1 MAKAS
6 EFQAALVATT
16 VGGLI
21 VVCIQSL
28 LPWNKLFSEFPI
40 FPRVLATVA
49 IALFVWNAW
58 GYGETFAGSCKARGS
73 RERDDYDA
81 LVAELWAGGTPAKV
95 YRAWLTKALARVDVF
110 FGDPGRND
118 KSWSAR
124 ALGLE
129 TPGARWTAPALDR
142 CLLLALVY
150 PVVTI
155 VGVWI
160 WSGHIG
166 VAERALGLWETPGG
180 QSLPA
185 LSRAAFGGALAA
197 LIYAVWRLKGAAS
210 PLWNGALLAAF
221 AVFLTVSHS
230 QAHAYLDFSAFG
242 CAVIVAI
249 GLGTSGAFFG
259 ASAVVF
265 VFALP
270 PAYIVA
276 LTLTRSVAQSLSVS
290 LASFMALSLVA
301 NGLALLTAATGALV
315 VAGISFVSVETERQ
329 GSFFSL
335 FFLTLTFVAIASVWL
350 FSPWD
355 DWWTQGA
362 ILLIFG
368 VLTLVNAPFDWFAI
382 GLTRALLRRGL
393 APGGRSPF
401 FYAALDVIAAPFII
415 AILAFVIVWAVQ
427 TFDDIAVLRAGP
439 NARVLPL
446 DALFA
451 GLKTRPDDPE
461 YWWIWLMLFS
471 TLIPSALNLCI
482 AISSFMRGVPLLNTW
497 ILNRIATTRSAM
509 GDRDRFLLASTL
521 SGQIAGGFFV
531 TGVAFYLLGVWLLPR
546 GLPFLGGYL
555 RDFSEALATYNAPG
569 QIMKWLTSIR

>member
-6 EFQAALVATT
+6 EFQNALVATT
-16 VGGLI
+16 LGGLI
-21 VVCIQSL
+21 VLCIQSL
-28 LPWNKLFSEFPI
+28 LPWDKLFSGFPI
-40 FPRVLATVA
+40 FPRVLVTVA

-58 GYGETFAGSCKARGS
+58 GYWETFDGARKARGS

-81 LVAELWAGGTPAKV
+81 LVADLWAGGTPAKA
-95 YRAWLTKALARVDVF
+95 YRVWLTKVLGRVDVF

-142 CLLLALVY
+142 CLLLALIY
-150 PVVTI
+150 PFVTI

-166 VAERALGLWETPGG
+166 VAERALGLWETLDGH
-180 QSLPA
+180 SLPA
-185 LSRAAFGGALAA
+185 LGRVAFGGALAA
-197 LIYAVWRLKGAAS
+197 LIYGVWRGKDAAS
-210 PLWNGALLAAF
+210 PLWIGALLAAY
-221 AVFLTVSHS
+221 AVFFAVSHS
-230 QAHAYLDFSAFG
+230 QVHAYLDFSAFG
-242 CAVIVAI
+242 CAIIVAI
-249 GLGTSGAFFG
+249 GVGRSGAFFG
-259 ASAVVF
+259 ATAVVYA
-265 VFALP
+265 FALP

-276 LTLTRSVAQSLSVS
+276 LTLARSVAQSLSVS
-290 LASFMALSLVA
+290 LASFMALSAVA
-301 NGLALLTAATGALV
+301 SGIALLTATTGALV
-315 VAGISFVSVETERQ
+315 VAAISFVSIEMERQ

-350 FSPWD
+350 LSPWD

-401 FYAALDVIAAPFII
+401 FYAALDAIAAPFII
-415 AILAFVIVWAVQ
+415 AILAFVTVWAVQ
-427 TFDDIAVLRAGP
+427 TFDDIAALRAGP

-446 DALFA
+446 DALLA
-451 GLKTRPDDPE
+451 GLKTRHDDPE

-471 TLIPSALNLCI
+471 TLIPSALNLCV
-482 AISSFMRGVPLLNTW
+482 AASSFMRGVPFLNTW
-497 ILNRIATTRSAM
+497 ILNRMVAARSAM
-509 GDRDRFLLASTL
+509 RDRDRFLLASAL
-521 SGQIAGGFFV
+521 SGRSPLV
-531 TGVAFYLLGVWLLPR
+531 
-546 GLPFLGGYL
+546 
-555 RDFSEALATYNAPG
+555 FS
-569 QIMKWLTSIR
+569 